1 MQCSLF
7 IFASGKE
14 CFEED
19 ILELLEG
26 LVIAKAIDGDLILWT
41 GEKVKRISHEGL
53 DDTGCVGERRE
64 FYLRNFRE

>member
-1 MQCSLF
+1 M
-7 IFASGKE
+7 
-14 CFEED
+14 
-19 ILELLEG
+19 ELLEG